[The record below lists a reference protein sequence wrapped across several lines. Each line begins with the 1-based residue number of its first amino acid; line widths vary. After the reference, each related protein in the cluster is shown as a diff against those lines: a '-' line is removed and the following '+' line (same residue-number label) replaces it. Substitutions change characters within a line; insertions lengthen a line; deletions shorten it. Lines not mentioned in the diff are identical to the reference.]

1 MRNLL
6 VYIVIVSVIF
16 ACKAKTENDVTPWG
30 ETLGQDTLTSNDDA
44 FSLEDIVNAGEM
56 IMLTISSP
64 ETYYDYHGRG
74 LGLQYLVCERF
85 AQKLGVM
92 LRVEVCAD
100 SAEVMQKLEAGE
112 GDIAVFSDF
121 KNWHVAKGNDALSN
135 ELKAWYTP
143 DMLAKVQQE
152 QKSILANGTVKR
164 RVYPFMLSRA
174 TGTISRFDNLFR
186 KYAPTARMDWT
197 LLAAQCYQESCFDP
211 MAHSWAGACGLMQ
224 IMPSTATQ
232 LGLPHSDLYDPE
244 QNIKAAVRYMADLIG
259 KFNDVPARKERLCF
273 ALASY
278 NGGIHHVRDAM
289 ALARSNGK
297 DPHRWADVR
306 NYILALQSPQYY
318 RDPVVKNGYMRGSET
333 VDYVDRIM
341 DRWRQYGG
349 ATHGKG
355 YAPAV
360 TPTPSKKKNRW
371 DKGN

>member
-1 MRNLL
+1 MRNSLAYILL
-6 VYIVIVSVIF
+6 VSLIF
-16 ACKAKTENDVTPWG
+16 ACKAKTDDGVTPWG
-30 ETLGQDTLTSNDDA
+30 ESLNPDSVTTNDA
-44 FSLEDIVNAGEM
+44 TFSLEDIVGAGEM
-56 IMLTISSP
+56 IMLTISGP
-64 ETYYDYHGRG
+64 DTYYDYHGKG

-100 SAEVMQKLEAGE
+100 SAEVMKKLESGE

-121 KNWHVAKGNDALSN
+121 KNWRVAKGNDELKK
-135 ELKAWYTP
+135 ELKAWYSP
-143 DMLAKVQQE
+143 DVLSKVQQE
-152 QKSILANGTVKR
+152 QRSILANGTVKR

-186 KYAPTARMDWT
+186 KYASAARMDWT

-211 MAHSWAGACGLMQ
+211 KAHSWAGACGLMQ

-244 QNIKAAVRYMADLIG
+244 QNIKAAVKYMSDLMG
-259 KFNDVPARKERLCF
+259 KFNDIPARKERICF

-318 RDPVVKNGYMRGSET
+318 RNPVVKNGYMRGSET

-355 YAPAV
+355 YTPAV

-371 DKGN
+371 DKGI